1 MEGQR
6 ANVLFMTALLKSL
19 KDLSVNKGQTFFSVL
34 LEKGGRDRKEDV
46 GSMNGRTFL
55 TIFT

>member
-1 MEGQR
+1 
-6 ANVLFMTALLKSL
+6 MTALLKSL
-19 KDLSVNKGQTFFSVL
+19 KDLSVNKGQTFFSVS
-34 LEKGGRDRKEDV
+34 LEKGGRDRWEDV